1 MVYAGFDGREI
12 VKALRS
18 MGYRPSGREGSHVKL
33 RYESPN
39 TDEVR
44 VVTVPL
50 TDSDQISQNTPVDR
64 RPVRGGGLRGV
75 VRVDRRSSMSRDLSL
90 DEFEERVDE
99 IIERERD
106 VLDRLDD

>member
-18 MGYRPSGREGSHVKL
+18 MGYRPVSREGSHVRL

-44 VVTVPL
+44 LVSVPL
-50 TDSDQISQNTPVDR
+50 TDSDQISQETY
-64 RPVRGGGLRGV
+64 
-75 VRVDRRSSMSRDLSL
+75 RSIADQCGA
-90 DEFEERVDE
+90 DDFEAWCRWINE
-99 IIERERD
+99 
-106 VLDRLDD
+106 LL